1 MLRPSAW
8 GSLDEDLVFI
18 TEVGRNRRATRSSQ
32 ALRSVVICLSFLTAS
47 INPPL
52 HAQRIEKVDRKLIRR
67 VTPEYPWDLKRAY
80 IGGMVRLDIVVSP
93 GGSVDTISVVG
104 GNPILAECA
113 VKAVK
118 KWKYTPA
125 DSETNVR
132 VNVAFDPHH

>member
-1 MLRPSAW
+1 M
-8 GSLDEDLVFI
+8 FI
-18 TEVGRNRRATRSSQ
+18 TEVRRNRCATRSSQ
-32 ALRSVVICLSFLTAS
+32 ALRSLVICLSFLTAS

>member
-1 MLRPSAW
+1 VFTTETYRNRCRRRPSP
-8 GSLDEDLVFI
+8 
-18 TEVGRNRRATRSSQ
+18 
-32 ALRSVVICLSFLTAS
+32 ALRTIVVICLSFLTAS
-47 INPPL
+47 VTPDL
-52 HAQRIEKVDRKLIRR
+52 HAQKIEKADRKLIRK
-67 VTPEYPWDLKRAY
+67 VTPDYPWDLKRAY
-80 IGGMVRLDIVVSP
+80 IGGMVRLDVVVSP

-132 VNVAFDPHH
+132 VNVAFDPHR

>member
-1 MLRPSAW
+1 VFIAEVCRNRYATRPSP
-8 GSLDEDLVFI
+8 V
-18 TEVGRNRRATRSSQ
+18 
-32 ALRSVVICLSFLTAS
+32 LRTIVVICLSLLTAFV
-47 INPPL
+47 NPDL
-52 HAQRIEKVDRKLIRR
+52 HAQKLEKADRKLIRR
-67 VTPEYPWDLKRAY
+67 VTPDYPWDLKRAY

-132 VNVAFDPHH
+132 VNVAFDPHR

>member
-1 MLRPSAW
+1 MRWRRSILR
-8 GSLDEDLVFI
+8 F
-18 TEVGRNRRATRSSQ
+18 RSFWNL
-32 ALRSVVICLSFLTAS
+32 ARSPF
-47 INPPL
+47 
-52 HAQRIEKVDRKLIRR
+52 
-67 VTPEYPWDLKRAY
+67 
-80 IGGMVRLDIVVSP
+80 RLDIVVSP

>member
-1 MLRPSAW
+1 MFTTEVCRNRCRRRPSW
-8 GSLDEDLVFI
+8 
-18 TEVGRNRRATRSSQ
+18 
-32 ALRSVVICLSFLTAS
+32 ALRTIVVICLSLLTAS
-47 INPPL
+47 VNPGL
-52 HAQRIEKVDRKLIRR
+52 HAQKIEKADRKLIRK

-80 IGGMVRLDIVVSP
+80 IGGMVRLDVVVSP

-132 VNVAFDPHH
+132 VNVAFDPHR